1 MKLVECVPNFSEG
14 KDMSIINSITSK
26 IEDVDGVKLL
36 DVDPGADTNRTVV
49 TFVGTPD
56 EVVEA
61 AFSAIE
67 EASGL
72 IDMRKH
78 SGAHPRMGATDVCP
92 FVPVQDITVEEC
104 NELVHRLAK
113 RVGEE
118 LDIPVYLY
126 EHSAT
131 AEDRRNLATIR
142 KGQYE
147 AFEEKIKDEHWK
159 PDYGTAQFNARSGV
173 TAIGVRDFLVAYNV
187 NINSQD
193 RKKAHD
199 IALDI
204 RERGRAKRD
213 ENHKIIRDENGKA
226 LRVAG
231 RLKACKAIGWYI
243 DDYGVAQISMNL
255 TNTSITMPHE
265 AFEVCRE
272 EANKRGLRVTGSEL
286 VGLIPKKALIDAG
299 RYYLE
304 KQGKSTG
311 IPEKDIIHIAIK
323 SMGLDE
329 LGEFDPQKKI
339 IEYAYDDNAC
349 SKLISLSLKDF
360 ADELS
365 TDSPA
370 PGGGSV
376 AALSGALAGALTAMV
391 SNLTHGKREYAE
403 YDEAMV
409 RIGDKAQ
416 AVKSRLI
423 EIIDEDTDAF
433 NELMSAFRMKKKT
446 DAQKQARKEAV
457 ENATKKATG
466 VPFEAMETIRD
477 LLDVLEEVEEKGN
490 PNSVSDAGVAALNAV
505 ACCEGAY
512 MNVLINLQDIEDEA
526 FVSDTKE
533 KSADILKEVKERCN
547 KLTENVYKKII

>member
-61 AFSAIE
+61 AFSAIK
-67 EASGL
+67 EAAGL

-131 AEDRRNLATIR
+131 AEDRKNLATIR

-147 AFEEKIKDEHWK
+147 AFEEKIKDKHWK
-159 PDYGTAQFNARSGV
+159 PDYGKAQFNARSGI

-204 RERGRAKRD
+204 RERGRAKR
-213 ENHKIIRDENGKA
+213 
-226 LRVAG
+226 
-231 RLKACKAIGWYI
+231 
-243 DDYGVAQISMNL
+243 
-255 TNTSITMPHE
+255 
-265 AFEVCRE
+265 
-272 EANKRGLRVTGSEL
+272 
-286 VGLIPKKALIDAG
+286 
-299 RYYLE
+299 
-304 KQGKSTG
+304 
-311 IPEKDIIHIAIK
+311 
-323 SMGLDE
+323 
-329 LGEFDPQKKI
+329 
-339 IEYAYDDNAC
+339 
-349 SKLISLSLKDF
+349 
-360 ADELS
+360 
-365 TDSPA
+365 
-370 PGGGSV
+370 
-376 AALSGALAGALTAMV
+376 
-391 SNLTHGKREYAE
+391 
-403 YDEAMV
+403 
-409 RIGDKAQ
+409 
-416 AVKSRLI
+416 
-423 EIIDEDTDAF
+423 
-433 NELMSAFRMKKKT
+433 
-446 DAQKQARKEAV
+446 
-457 ENATKKATG
+457 
-466 VPFEAMETIRD
+466 
-477 LLDVLEEVEEKGN
+477 
-490 PNSVSDAGVAALNAV
+490 
-505 ACCEGAY
+505 
-512 MNVLINLQDIEDEA
+512 
-526 FVSDTKE
+526 
-533 KSADILKEVKERCN
+533 
-547 KLTENVYKKII
+547 